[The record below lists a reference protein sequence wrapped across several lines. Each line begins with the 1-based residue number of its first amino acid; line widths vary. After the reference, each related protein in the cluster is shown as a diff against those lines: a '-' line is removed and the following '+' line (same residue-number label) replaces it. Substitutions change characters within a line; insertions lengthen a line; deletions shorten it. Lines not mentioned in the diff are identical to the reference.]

1 MLSLVKYIHGLLIA
15 DRRARVLSLMLAA
28 KIPPGASVLDVG
40 CGNGVLGDLIRQA
53 AHVASIEGLE
63 VLPHDECRI
72 PCRIFDGRI
81 FPVADAAVD
90 VCLLVDVLHH
100 TDDIAAMLAE
110 AKRVTRKYI
119 LLKDHLCEN
128 RFQFEILKFMDWVGN
143 RPQGVRLP
151 NNYQSQK
158 QWTNLFAS
166 ASLKVVEQTERVPL
180 YTIPLSWIFGRRL
193 HFIAL
198 LEKGE

>member
-1 MLSLVKYIHGLLIA
+1 MLSLVKYVHGLLIA
-15 DRRARVLSLMLAA
+15 DRRVGVLASMLAA
-28 KIPPGASVLDVG
+28 NIPEGASVLDVG
-40 CGNGVLGDLIRQA
+40 CGNGVLGDLIRRT

-63 VLPHDECRI
+63 VLPHDKCRI
-72 PCRIFDGRI
+72 PCRIFDGRV
-81 FPVADAAVD
+81 FPVADASVD

-100 TDDIAAMLAE
+100 TDDISAMLAE

-158 QWTNLFAS
+158 QWNDLFALS
-166 ASLKVVEQTERVPL
+166 LLKVVDQTERVPL
-180 YTIPLSWIFGRRL
+180 YTIALSWIFGRKL